1 MANFKGV
8 GGFKN
13 QPLMASYMDSQVLRD
28 NDGKVTAVYLAMQK
42 FNGGMTQAEAKK
54 GHADAHPYLA
64 PNNIRYSG
72 AQFAALEQAGT
83 AVKVG
88 DINYIGFRG
97 DVTRSR
103 PGKDGKS
110 VLIANIPTNAEKAEK
125 HPLSKLE
132 NFTAKTIARHAKNT
146 KIAQSLVEAQAAKQP
161 EKDVEATKAADAEL
175 DELADSLPFA

>member
-13 QPLMASYMDSQVLRD
+13 QPLMASYKDSQVMRD
-28 NDGKVTAVYLAMQK
+28 DDGKVMGVYLAMQK

-72 AQFAALEQAGT
+72 AQFAALEKAGT

-88 DINYIGFRG
+88 DVNYIGFRG

-103 PGKDGKS
+103 PDKDGKS

-125 HPLSKLE
+125 HPLSKLD
-132 NFTAKTIARHAKNT
+132 NFNEKTIARHEKNT
-146 KIAQSLVEAQAAKQP
+146 KIAQALVEAQAEKQP
-161 EKDVEATKAADAEL
+161 EKDVEATKVAET
-175 DELADSLPFA
+175 EAEVG

>member
-13 QPLMASYMDSQVLRD
+13 QPLMASYKDTQVIRD
-28 NDGKVTAVYLAMQK
+28 DVGNITAVYLAMQK
-42 FNGGMTQAEAKK
+42 FNGGMTQAAAKK
-54 GHADAHPYLA
+54 GNADARPYLA

-72 AQFAALEQAGT
+72 AQFAALRKAGT
-83 AVKVG
+83 GVTVG
-88 DINYIGFRG
+88 DVHYIGFRG

-103 PGKDGKS
+103 PDKDGKS

-132 NFTAKTIARHAKNT
+132 NFTAKTIARHEKNT
-146 KIAQSLVEAQAAKQP
+146 RIAQALVEAQAVKQP
-161 EKDVEATKAADAEL
+161 EKDVEATKVAET
-175 DELADSLPFA
+175 EAEVG